1 MVSEAPLANW
11 DKAPVC
17 VEKISSLVWD
27 LNLYPRCM
35 VDRET
40 VEKYARALK
49 AGSVFPPVKVGL
61 LNGEKIIVDGVHRIR
76 ARKLL
81 GIEYIECAEL
91 PFKSMAEL
99 FAEAVRLNSSHGK
112 TLSKKDLKW
121 SIKQLQKFKFS
132 VKEIVALAHVPA
144 SEIHR
149 ITPSIKS
156 LTTPS
161 GKKWNCK
168 PECSSRQPNIREILE
183 FKNALIFIR
192 DAARKGC
199 IPKDDPLFKQLVT
212 ECRLALGGIRFDVQG
227 TAMFRKATFCKE

>member
-1 MVSEAPLANW
+1 MTLVYDYCKDW
-11 DKAPVC
+11 DKAPVR
-17 VEKISSLVWD
+17 VEKISDLVWD
-27 LNLYPRCM
+27 LNLYPRCQ

-40 VEKYARALK
+40 VENYARALK

-61 LNGEKIIVDGVHRIR
+61 MNGEKVIVDGIHRIR

-81 GIEYIECAEL
+81 RIKYIDCAEL
-91 PFKSMAEL
+91 PFNSEAEL

-112 TLSKKDLKW
+112 SLDKKDLKW

-132 VKEIVALAHVPA
+132 VKEIVALVHVPA
-144 SEIHR
+144 SEVHR
-149 ITPSIKS
+149 VTPSIKS

-168 PECSSRQPNIREILE
+168 PDCNKQPDIHEILE

-199 IPKDDPLFKQLVT
+199 IPKDDPFFKQLVV
-212 ECRLALGGIRFDVQG
+212 ECRLALGGIRFDV
-227 TAMFRKATFCKE
+227 